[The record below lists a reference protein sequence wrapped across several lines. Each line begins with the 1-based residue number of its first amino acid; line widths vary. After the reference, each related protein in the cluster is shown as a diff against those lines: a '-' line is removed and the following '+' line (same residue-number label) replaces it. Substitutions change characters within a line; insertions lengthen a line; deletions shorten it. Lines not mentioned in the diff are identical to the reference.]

1 MTASPRQPQH
11 LIAAVR
17 SQDDLDKVVTTGIQ
31 NVFILSSDL
40 CQLEDQCRTL
50 HRAGKNVFLH
60 LDLIDGL
67 KGDASGIR
75 FARRHF
81 QITGIISTK
90 THCVKL
96 AKVAGL
102 LAILRVFI
110 LDSSALKT
118 GAQHA
123 QLCRPDFVEV
133 LPGLSPKIIRLAR
146 QTFTV
151 PLIAGGLIQ
160 EKDDVAEA
168 IAAGAAAVSTSNWDL
183 WENPDFQA

>member
-1 MTASPRQPQH
+1 MTTSPRQQH

-17 SQDDLDKVVTTGIQ
+17 SKNDLNKVIRTSIQ

-75 FARRHF
+75 FASQHF
-81 QITGIISTK
+81 KITGIISTK
-90 THCVKL
+90 PHCVKL
-96 AKVAGL
+96 AKEAGL

-118 GAQHA
+118 GAQNA

-133 LPGLSPKIIRLAR
+133 LPGLSPKIIRLALK
-146 QTFTV
+146 TFTA
-151 PLIAGGLIQ
+151 PLIAVGLIQ
-160 EKDDVAEA
+160 EKDDMTEA
-168 IAAGAAAVSTSNWDL
+168 IAAGAAAVSTSNWNL
-183 WENPDFQA
+183 WENPEL